1 MTKAWM
7 IVKLLP
13 RVHQRQGGEEKLS
26 KKGFSFFNI
35 TDAQFGV
42 NNFNAFLHY
51 QLWLRAS
58 FSPFVSHSSTF
69 PWHLDV
75 AWTQFHWETLPEK
88 KSLVNGVV
96 TCVRVV
102 IKIDAS
108 LLNSKDP
115 KSIVYRDTCV
125 ETGKKKYS
133 LESKRRK
140 DEMKFILMKILR
152 FRSRRMIK

>member
-1 MTKAWM
+1 MIKSVFFPLRVSQFDISMTSWRRLNA
-7 IVKLLP
+7 VPL
-13 RVHQRQGGEEKLS
+13 R
-26 KKGFSFFNI
+26 
-35 TDAQFGV
+35 
-42 NNFNAFLHY
+42 NFT
-51 QLWLRAS
+51 R
-58 FSPFVSHSSTF
+58 
-69 PWHLDV
+69 
-75 AWTQFHWETLPEK
+75 K

-102 IKIDAS
+102 IKIDAA

-125 ETGKKKYS
+125 ETGKKEYS